1 MAKLKT
7 SYFCTDC
14 GAESPKWVGKCSSC
28 GNWNTYVEEVT
39 TTSKQKDTLVEV
51 DTKVSAKR
59 ISEIEQEGNAR
70 LKTNDF
76 ELNRVLGGGIVEG
89 SVILLGGEPGIGKS
103 TLLLQLAK
111 YLEQTTTILYIA
123 GEESAQQVKMRANR
137 VGTTNNNFFVLPVIA
152 VNKVFEEAKRI
163 NPKIIVVDSIQSMQ
177 SPFLES
183 TPGSISQIKECAAEL
198 LRYAKQTNTAIFI
211 IGHITKDGNI
221 AGPKLLEHMVDTVLQ
236 FEGDRHYSYRILRTL
251 KNRFGSTSE
260 LGIYEMLQ
268 NGLQPVENPS
278 ELLISPKDD
287 SLSGVAISATIEGLR
302 PMLIEVQALVSP
314 SAYGNP
320 QRSATGYGLKRLSML
335 LAVLEKR
342 CGYKFGNYDVF
353 VNIAGGISVQDPGI
367 DLAVIS
373 ALISSLEDIPIDSR
387 YCFAGEVGL
396 SGEVRGISRIDQRI
410 TEAEKLGFSSIFTS
424 GYNKSK
430 VNKESAK
437 LLNVPIKKVSE
448 IVNQLFLKAQ

>member
-14 GAESPKWVGKCSSC
+14 GAESPKWVGKCGSC

-39 TTSKQKDTLVEV
+39 TTGKQKETLVEV

-59 ISEIEQEGNAR
+59 ISEIENEGHGR
-70 LKTNDF
+70 LRTKDF

-123 GEESAQQVKMRANR
+123 GEESAQQVKMRAER

-163 NPKIIVVDSIQSMQ
+163 QPKVIVVDSIQSMQ

-183 TPGSISQIKECAAEL
+183 TPGSISQIKECAGEL
-198 LRYAKQTNTAIFI
+198 LRYAKQSNTAIFI

-342 CGYKFGNYDVF
+342 CGYKFGTYDVF
-353 VNIAGGISVQDPGI
+353 INIAGGISVQDPGI

-396 SGEVRGISRIDQRI
+396 SGEVRGINRIDQRI
-410 TEAEKLGFSSIFTS
+410 LEAEKLGFSSIFTS

-430 VNKESAK
+430 VNTKSAK

-448 IVNQLFLKAQ
+448 IVNQLFLKAP